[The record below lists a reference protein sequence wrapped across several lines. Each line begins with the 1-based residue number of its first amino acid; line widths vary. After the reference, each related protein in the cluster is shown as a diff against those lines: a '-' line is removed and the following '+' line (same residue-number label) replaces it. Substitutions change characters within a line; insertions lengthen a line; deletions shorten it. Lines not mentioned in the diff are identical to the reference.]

1 LTLIETLFN
10 ITVVRGVKTMKKG
23 KKAVTLSLASLLA
36 FSVFTTSVSA
46 SVSSSDVDRIPETVS
61 VTESEVGTVEPQ
73 NLPAVARGLAKAGKE
88 AWNWYKKY
96 QEGTTPYLGSDQ
108 NLSDTSIHDEVTED
122 LEVIFD

>member
-1 LTLIETLFN
+1 
-10 ITVVRGVKTMKKG
+10 MKKG

-88 AWNWYKKY
+88 AWNWYKKIPRRNNTILRFRPEFVRY
-96 QEGTTPYLGSDQ
+96 IYPR
-108 NLSDTSIHDEVTED
+108 
-122 LEVIFD
+122 